1 MIIGLDHTSITKIK
15 NTSFSTYAS
24 RYLDIQDQFLKQIE
38 STGIEIEQ
46 GTHDEEIKTAIQQL
60 KQKGAVLRNDD
71 KSIYINRISPACIVC
86 REGVGSATFFIS
98 LQCNRDCYFCFN
110 PNQENYQ
117 YFTQH
122 KRNLIQE
129 LDQIRTSGQRIHH
142 LALTG
147 GEPLLHMQEAID
159 FFRHAKEH
167 FPETHTRLYTCG
179 DFIDDEILRTLK
191 EAGLQEIRFSIRLH
205 DRMESQQ
212 ETLDRIALSMEYIP
226 SVMVEMPVLPDS
238 FDRMK
243 EILIQLDQIGI
254 SSINLLEFCFP
265 FRNARTFR
273 NKGYQIK
280 NPPYR
285 VLYNYWYAGGLPIAG
300 SELICLQLIEF
311 AIDEGL
317 EIGVHYCS
325 LENKHTGQIY
335 QQNYG
340 KKVSGRYHFS
350 EKDFF
355 FKSAK
360 VFGED
365 IPKVLDRFHASRQQS
380 TFMDTDHDYLE
391 FHPNKIDI
399 LRDLDVEVGI
409 CYFVLE
415 MREDDEV
422 MRELKVDLVY
432 PAQFDFENDV

>member
-1 MIIGLDHTSITKIK
+1 MIKEITRPTITDLRNPVFIK
-15 NTSFSTYAS
+15 YAS
-24 RYLDIQDQFLKQIE
+24 TYLDIYDDFMKQMEGTGLEISRDNHPDQVDALLSRLE
-38 STGIEIEQ
+38 S
-46 GTHDEEIKTAIQQL
+46 
-60 KQKGAVLRNDD
+60 KGAILRNDD
-71 KSIYINRISPACIVC
+71 KSIYVNRISSACIAC

-129 LDQIRTSGQRIHH
+129 LDQIHASGQHIHH

-147 GEPLLHMQEAID
+147 GEPLLHMQETID
-159 FFRHAKEH
+159 FFRHTKEH
-167 FPETHTRLYTCG
+167 FPDAHSRLYTCG
-179 DFIDDEILRTLK
+179 DFIDDEILHALK

-300 SELICLQLIEF
+300 SELVCLQLMEF

-350 EKDFF
+350 DKDFF

-365 IPKVLDRFHASRQQS
+365 IPKVLDRFRESRQQS

-391 FHPNKIDI
+391 FHPSKIDM
-399 LRDLDVEVGI
+399 LKELNVEVGL

-415 MREDDEV
+415 TREEDEV

-432 PAQFDFENDV
+432 PEQFDFEKDV

>member
-1 MIIGLDHTSITKIK
+1 MIVDLNRTSINKVK
-15 NTSFSTYAS
+15 NPSLTQYAS
-24 RYLDIQDQFLKQIE
+24 RYLDIQDRFLMQIE
-38 STGIEIEQ
+38 TTGIEIEQ
-46 GTHDEEIKTAIQQL
+46 DSHDEELKTAIRRL
-60 KQKGAVLRNDD
+60 HQKGAILRNDD
-71 KSIYINRISPACIVC
+71 KSIYINRISSACIAC

-110 PNQENYQ
+110 PNQENYDYYLQ
-117 YFTQH
+117 N
-122 KRNLIQE
+122 KRDLINE
-129 LDQIRTSGQRIHH
+129 LNQIRSSGQNIYH

-147 GEPLLHMQEAID
+147 GEPLLHMQESID
-159 FFRHAKEH
+159 FFQHAKTT
-167 FPETHTRLYTCG
+167 FPHAHSRLYTCG
-179 DFIDDEILRTLK
+179 DFIDEESLQALK
-191 EAGLQEIRFSIRLH
+191 DAGLDEIRFSIRLH
-205 DRMESQQ
+205 DRLESQQ
-212 ETLDRIALSMEYIP
+212 VTLDRIALSMDIIP

-238 FDRMK
+238 YDRMK

-254 SSINLLEFCFP
+254 SSINLLELCFP
-265 FRNARTFR
+265 FRNAKTFR

-280 NPPYR
+280 KPPYR

-300 SELICLQLIEF
+300 SEMVCLKLMEF

-335 QQNYG
+335 QQNFG
-340 KKVSGRYHFS
+340 KKVADRYHFS

-365 IPKVLDRFHASRQQS
+365 IPKVLDRYQESQHQS
-380 TFMDTDHDYLE
+380 TFMDTDHNYLE
-391 FHPNKIDI
+391 FHPSKIDS
-399 LRDLDVEVGI
+399 LRDLNIEVGL

-415 MREDDEV
+415 TREENEV

-432 PAQFDFENDV
+432 PEQFDFEQDV

>member
-1 MIIGLDHTSITKIK
+1 MIVNMNRTSILRVK
-15 NTSFSTYAS
+15 NPTFSMYAS

-38 STGIEIEQ
+38 SIGIEIDQ
-46 GTHDEEIKTAIQQL
+46 DTHDNEIKTAIQQL
-60 KQKGAVLRNDD
+60 EQKGAILRNDD
-71 KSIYINRISPACIVC
+71 KSIYINRISPACIAC

-110 PNQENYQ
+110 PNQENYE
-117 YFTQH
+117 YFIHH
-122 KRNLIQE
+122 KRNLVQE
-129 LDQIRTSGQRIHH
+129 LDHIRASGQNIHH

-147 GEPLLHMQEAID
+147 GEPLLHTQESID
-159 FFRHAKEH
+159 FFRHAKEI
-167 FPETHTRLYTCG
+167 FPNAHSRLYTCG
-179 DFIDDEILRTLK
+179 DFIDDEILQALK

-238 FDRMK
+238 LDRMK

-280 NPPYR
+280 NPTYR
-285 VLYNYWYAGGLPIAG
+285 VLYDYWYAGGLPIAG
-300 SELICLQLIEF
+300 SERVCLQLIEF

-340 KKVSGRYHFS
+340 KEVSGRYQFS

-365 IPKVLDRFHASRQQS
+365 IPKVLDRFREHRQYN

-391 FHPNKIDI
+391 FHPRKIDI
-399 LRDLDVEVGI
+399 LRDLEIEVGL
-409 CYFVLE
+409 CYFVYE
-415 MREDDEV
+415 IREEDEV

-432 PAQFDFENDV
+432 PEQFDFEMDV

>member
-1 MIIGLDHTSITKIK
+1 MIVDLNLTSISKVK
-15 NTSFSTYAS
+15 NPGFLTYIA
-24 RYLDIQDQFLKQIE
+24 RYLNIQDHFMEQIE
-38 STGIEIEQ
+38 ATGIEIESDTQ
-46 GTHDEEIKTAIQQL
+46 NEEIRKTLRRLQE
-60 KQKGAVLRNDD
+60 KGAILRNDD
-71 KSIYINRISPACIVC
+71 KSIYIHQISPACVAC
-86 REGVGSATFFIS
+86 REGIGSATFFIS

-117 YFTQH
+117 YYTQH
-122 KRNLIQE
+122 KRNLTQE
-129 LDQIRTSGQRIHH
+129 LDQIHASGHQLHH

-147 GEPLLHMQEAID
+147 GEPLLHLDESIE
-159 FFRHAKEH
+159 FFQKAKQN
-167 FPETHTRLYTCG
+167 FPDAHSRLYTCG
-179 DFIDDEILRTLK
+179 DFIDDDSLQRLK
-191 EAGLQEIRFSIRLH
+191 EAGLEEIRFSIRLH
-205 DRMESQQ
+205 DRVEGQQ
-212 ETLDRIALSMEYIP
+212 DTLERIALSKKYIP
-226 SVMVEMPVLPDS
+226 SVMVEMPILPDS
-238 FDRMK
+238 YDRMK
-243 EILIQLDQIGI
+243 EILIELDRIGI

-300 SELICLQLIEF
+300 SEQVCLQLIEF

-317 EIGVHYCS
+317 KIGIHYCS

-335 QQNYG
+335 QQNFG
-340 KKVSGRYHFS
+340 KKVPARYHFS

-365 IPKVLDRFHASRQQS
+365 IPKVLDRLRMSANQN
-380 TFMDTDHDYLE
+380 TFRDTEYDYLE
-391 FHPNKIDI
+391 FHPREIAR
-399 LRDLDVEVGI
+399 LSGLDLEVGL

-415 MREDDEV
+415 ARESDEF
-422 MRELKVDLVY
+422 MRELKVDLVV
-432 PAQFDFENDV
+432 PEQFEFDRDV

>member
-1 MIIGLDHTSITKIK
+1 M
-15 NTSFSTYAS
+15 
-24 RYLDIQDQFLKQIE
+24 KQIE
-38 STGIEIEQ
+38 GTGLEISLEDH
-46 GTHDEEIKTAIQQL
+46 HDHVEALLTRL
-60 KQKGAVLRNDD
+60 HQKGAILRNDD
-71 KSIYINRISPACIVC
+71 KSIYINRISPACVAC

-98 LQCNRDCYFCFN
+98 LQCNRDCYYCFN
-110 PNQENYQ
+110 PNQENYE

-122 KRNLIQE
+122 KRNLIRE
-129 LDQIRTSGQRIHH
+129 LDQIHANGQGIHH

-147 GEPLLHMQEAID
+147 GEPLLHLQEAID
-159 FFRHAKEH
+159 FFRHAKES
-167 FPETHTRLYTCG
+167 FPDAHSRLYTCG
-179 DFIDDEILRTLK
+179 DFIDDESLYALK
-191 EAGLQEIRFSIRLH
+191 EAGLDEIRFSIRLH
-205 DRMESQQ
+205 DRLESQQ
-212 ETLDRIALSMEYIP
+212 ETLDRIALSMEHIP

-243 EILIQLDQIGI
+243 EILIQLDKIGI

-265 FRNARTFR
+265 FRNPKTFH

-285 VLYNYWYAGGLPIAG
+285 ILYNYWYAGGLPIAG
-300 SELICLQLIEF
+300 SELVCLQLMEF

-335 QQNYG
+335 QQNFG
-340 KKVSGRYHFS
+340 KKVPDRYHFS

-365 IPKVLDRFHASRQQS
+365 IPKVLEQFRNSGQHS
-380 TFMDTDHDYLE
+380 TFIDTDHDYLE
-391 FHPNKIDI
+391 FHPSKIEI
-399 LRDLDVEVGI
+399 LRDLGIEVGI
-409 CYFVLE
+409 SYFVLE
-415 MREDDEV
+415 TREEDEV
-422 MRELKVDLVY
+422 MRELKVDLVH
-432 PAQFDFENDV
+432 PEQFDFERDI